1 MQILH
6 FGFWTGKVV
15 VAAWASDRGFDA
27 CDGVLGKFEIFDF
40 VLPDSDYLPAHI
52 SQVLIIGSVAIHVPL
67 EFCCPV
73 FVVAGWHRSVFG
85 ATVPEASIDEDS
97 NFLRWEYHIDFDTT
111 LFEFDV
117 AIFSEA

>member
-15 VAAWASDRGFDA
+15 VALWASDRGFDA
-27 CDGVLGKFEIFDF
+27 CKGKFEIFDF
-40 VLPDSDYLPAHI
+40 VLPDSDYLPAHV

-67 EFCCPV
+67 EFGRPV
-73 FVVAGWHRSVFG
+73 FVVAGWHRGVFG
-85 ATVPEASIDEDS
+85 ATVPETSIDEDS
-97 NFLRWEYHIDFDTT
+97 DFLRWEDDIYFDTS

-117 AIFSEA
+117 PIFSEA